1 MFTGIITGLGQISDI
16 RQQEKGIRATIT
28 CQGFALD
35 DVAIGDSIACSGACL
50 TVVAK
55 TVNSF
60 SVDVSQESLRCTAG
74 LDQLHAEVNLEKA
87 LRLSDRLG
95 GHLASGHVDGVGE
108 VISFVPVGESWE
120 LRVRLPQELERFVAA
135 KGSITIDGVSLTV
148 NSIVAQVFSIN
159 IIPHT
164 LTATSFKRLAPGTKV
179 NIEVDLIA
187 RYLAQL
193 GKFSS

>member
-1 MFTGIITGLGQISDI
+1 MFTGIITGLGQISGI
-16 RQQEKGIRATIT
+16 RQQEKGIRATIA
-28 CQGFALD
+28 CDGFALA
-35 DVAIGDSIACSGACL
+35 DVAIGDSIACNGACL

-55 TVNSF
+55 TTASF
-60 SVDVSQESLRCTAG
+60 SVDISQESLNCTTG
-74 LDQLHAEVNLEKA
+74 LNQIGAEINLEKA

-95 GHLASGHVDGVGE
+95 GHLVSGHVDGVGE
-108 VISFVPVGESWE
+108 VVAFAPVGESWE
-120 LRVRLPQELERFVAA
+120 LRIRLPQELEKFVAS

-148 NSIVAQVFSIN
+148 NSIERQIFSIN

-164 LTATSFKRLAPGTKV
+164 FTSTSFKRLAPGVHV

-193 GKFSS
+193 AKFLS

>member
-1 MFTGIITGLGQISDI
+1 MFTGIITGLGQISGI
-16 RQQEKGIRATIT
+16 RQQEKGLRATIA
-28 CQGFALD
+28 CDGFALE
-35 DVAIGDSIACSGACL
+35 DVAIGDSIACNGACL

-55 TVNSF
+55 TTASF
-60 SVDVSQESLRCTAG
+60 SVDISQESLNCTTG
-74 LDQLHAEVNLEKA
+74 LNQIGAEINLEKA

-95 GHLASGHVDGVGE
+95 GHLVSGHVDGVGE
-108 VISFVPVGESWE
+108 VVAFAPVGESWE
-120 LRVRLPQELERFVAA
+120 LRIRLPQELEKFVAS

-148 NSIVAQVFSIN
+148 NSIERQIFSIN

-164 LTATSFKRLAPGTKV
+164 FTSTSFKRLAPGVHV

-193 GKFSS
+193 AKFSS